1 MEGKL
6 KDTYWKHGLYGIIY
20 TTTVI
25 EVNILIEG
33 AQLNEDKY
41 KLLFTNQFLNIACHC
56 TIEDI

>member
-6 KDTYWKHGLYGIIY
+6 KDMYWKHGLYGIIY

-33 AQLNEDKY
+33 TQLNED
-41 KLLFTNQFLNIACHC
+41 
-56 TIEDI
+56 ER